1 MPTLD
6 EAYKDP
12 TTKTEFAKILAK
24 KADCKEQSARS
35 YLNSKLKKTDTSTK
49 VTTKKAAPKKSKAK
63 SSKLK
68 DSDHMADISA
78 ADLEAAFKSPIKVKK
93 VNGKVDHDKIAALIN
108 SL

>member
-6 EAYKDP
+6 EANKDP
-12 TTKTEFAKILAK
+12 TTKTEFVKILAK

-35 YLNSKLKKTDTSTK
+35 YLNSKLKKTDTVKTK
-49 VTTKKAAPKKSKAK
+49 SAPKKSKAK
-63 SSKLK
+63 LSVDKQLK
-68 DSDHMADISA
+68 DNDISA

-108 SL
+108 SH